1 MVNKKAYECLVY
13 SGAFDCFGGYHRAQ
27 YFGAVGDKFNGIER
41 LIKYSNDYQANLLS
55 NQHSLFGGT
64 SEANIAEP
72 GLPDCDPWPLLEKL
86 RLEKEVIGMY
96 LSGHPLDDFRLELKS
111 FCGITINQLTDEHLP
126 ALKGRQFSFAGII
139 TNVYIGMDK
148 RGRNFGRFMVEDYKG
163 SLKLLLFAEDY
174 LKFKRSEERRVGKE
188 CVSTCRFRWSPDH

>member
-1 MVNKKAYECLVY
+1 M
-13 SGAFDCFGGYHRAQ
+13 
-27 YFGAVGDKFNGIER
+27 ER

-111 FCGITINQLTDEHLP
+111 
-126 ALKGRQFSFAGII
+126 
-139 TNVYIGMDK
+139 
-148 RGRNFGRFMVEDYKG
+148 
-163 SLKLLLFAEDY
+163 
-174 LKFKRSEERRVGKE
+174 RSEEHTSELQSLMRISYAVFCLKNKK
-188 CVSTCRFRWSPDH
+188 SKIL

>member
-72 GLPDCDPWPLLEKL
+72 GLPDCDPRTEDHTSELQSLM
-86 RLEKEVIGMY
+86 RISYAVIC
-96 LSGHPLDDFRLELKS
+96 LKKKKKNQQDDNSNK
-111 FCGITINQLTDEHLP
+111 
-126 ALKGRQFSFAGII
+126 
-139 TNVYIGMDK
+139 
-148 RGRNFGRFMVEDYKG
+148 
-163 SLKLLLFAEDY
+163 
-174 LKFKRSEERRVGKE
+174 
-188 CVSTCRFRWSPDH
+188 

>member
-1 MVNKKAYECLVY
+1 M
-13 SGAFDCFGGYHRAQ
+13 
-27 YFGAVGDKFNGIER
+27 ER

-111 FCGITINQLTDEHLP
+111 FCGITINQDR
-126 ALKGRQFSFAGII
+126 K
-139 TNVYIGMDK
+139 
-148 RGRNFGRFMVEDYKG
+148 
-163 SLKLLLFAEDY
+163 
-174 LKFKRSEERRVGKE
+174 
-188 CVSTCRFRWSPDH
+188 STRLNSSHSCASRMPSSA